1 MKHKIFAVAVISV
14 AFLLCSLAFGEADH
28 YKMAIQ
34 EKGTPFSEDID
45 IDETQDVEVF
55 RVPAHND
62 VEGADFYHDFKLRLS
77 VTRVPS
83 RKVCY
88 ISEMDSSLSS
98 PGKLKMD
105 LDRAA
110 SQQGNLPVTTKS
122 TLVIVKGPANR
133 LLLTKDILDFCGSLP
148 IYHTEHYD
156 NSTTGNDESV
166 VVPRRQKRLVIDE
179 FKSCLQT
186 QGRNMFEYVNAG
198 GCNTPALEHTWQ
210 IRCKLMHSRRS
221 CFYYVTCTQRIQ
233 SYDYYC
239 STVHRSSQSPI
250 CCDYRCP

>member
-1 MKHKIFAVAVISV
+1 MKIFAVAVISV
-14 AFLLCSLAFGEADH
+14 AFLLCPLAFGEADH

-77 VTRVPS
+77 VTRNPS

-110 SQQGNLPVTTKS
+110 SQQGKLPVTTKS
-122 TLVIVKGPANR
+122 TFVVVKGPANR

-148 IYHTEHYD
+148 IYHTEHYN
-156 NSTTGNDESV
+156 NSTSGNNESV
-166 VVPRRQKRLVIDE
+166 VVPRRQKRQLVFVN

-186 QGRNMFEYVNAG
+186 EGRDFFQYVKDG
-198 GCNTPALEHTWQ
+198 GCNSPAQEDTWQ
-210 IRCKLMHSRRS
+210 LRCKMMRTRRT

-233 SYDYYC
+233 SYDYIC
-239 STVHRSSQSPI
+239 SSVHYSSRSPI
-250 CCDYRCP
+250 CCDYQCP